1 MNFVPLGI
9 PLSPRSNYNYKG
21 DMERNGENCVQ
32 KAAAGDATA
41 FGLLVEEH
49 SPWLLARLTRRLGSQ
64 EAAEDILQEAFM
76 AAYQQLAKLRSPERF
91 GAWLCSIA
99 DNKARMWQRHRLTQL
114 NLLDQ
119 LDLAAPPEQEKQEIR
134 ALVRKV
140 VGRLS
145 ASHRDVIVHHY
156 LKGYSYQQTANL
168 LHLRPGVVKSRLQ
181 KARKRLQKEIVAMAE
196 SSTAQTFELGL
207 DDLAGLRRVARF
219 TSDDPKR
226 PIMHCVCLDAGGRI
240 VATDGSRLLNWS
252 SKGLA
257 SLPVPVILDSLHPE
271 MIPETDS
278 AMLILEEESATLQ
291 TADSRRVTFPAIPG
305 PYLKYQEAVGTPGP
319 ILVVVHS
326 EHLMAC
332 VEEIE
337 PFLRDR
343 HELVKSGWEYVP
355 SVEMR
360 VSSAEGKLALRT
372 TRDQGFSRTREDADD
387 LLGDELPDWEYSVSC
402 PADVTNI
409 EDGGSFRAGLN
420 HDFLKAIVE
429 ALKDAAEEMRI
440 YLDHSKA
447 PLHFEAGA
455 DHHAA
460 VLMPMRMVS

>member
-1 MNFVPLGI
+1 
-9 PLSPRSNYNYKG
+9 
-21 DMERNGENCVQ
+21 MERNGETCVQ
-32 KAAAGDATA
+32 KAAAGDSAA

-49 SPWLLARLTRRLGSQ
+49 TPWLLVRLTRRLGSQ
-64 EAAEDILQEAFM
+64 EAAEDVLQEAFM

-99 DNKARMWQRHRLTQL
+99 DNKARMWQRRRLTQL
-114 NLLDQ
+114 NLLEQ

-134 ALVRKV
+134 ALVRKAI
-140 VGRLS
+140 GRLS
-145 ASHRDVIVHHY
+145 DPHRDVIVHHY
-156 LKGYSYQQTANL
+156 LKGYSYQQTATL
-168 LHLRPGVVKSRLQ
+168 LHLQTGVVKSRLQ
-181 KARKRLQKEIVAMAE
+181 KARKRLQKEIGAMAE
-196 SSTAQTFELGL
+196 SSTSQTFELGL
-207 DDLAGLRRVARF
+207 NDLAGLRRVARF

-257 SLPVPVILDSLHPE
+257 SLPAPVILDSLHPE

-278 AMLILEEESATLQ
+278 ATLILEEESATLQ
-291 TADSRRVTFPAIPG
+291 TADGRRVTFPAIPG

-319 ILVVVHS
+319 ILAVVRS
-326 EHLMAC
+326 ESLMAT
-332 VEEIE
+332 VEGIE
-337 PFLRDR
+337 PFLRGR
-343 HELVKSGWEYVP
+343 HALAKSGWEYVP
-355 SVEMR
+355 SVEIQ

-387 LLGDELPDWEYSVSC
+387 LPGDELPDWEYSVSC

-420 HDFLKAIVE
+420 HDFLKTIVE
-429 ALKDAAEEMRI
+429 ALKDAGGEVRI

-460 VLMPMRMVS
+460 VLMPLRMAYFDGS

>member
-1 MNFVPLGI
+1 
-9 PLSPRSNYNYKG
+9 
-21 DMERNGENCVQ
+21 MERSGENCVQ
-32 KAAAGDATA
+32 KAAAGDAAA

-49 SPWLLARLTRRLGSQ
+49 TPWLLVRLTRRLGAQ
-64 EAAEDILQEAFM
+64 EAAEDVLQEAFL
-76 AAYQQLAKLRSPERF
+76 AAYQQLAELRFPERF

-99 DNKARMWQRHRLTQL
+99 DNKARMWQRRRITQL

-134 ALVRKV
+134 ALVRKAI
-140 VGRLS
+140 GRLS
-145 ASHRDVIVHHY
+145 DPHRDVIVHHY

-168 LHLRPGVVKSRLQ
+168 LHLQTGVVKSRLQ
-181 KARKRLQKEIVAMAE
+181 KARKRLQKEIMAMAE
-196 SSTAQTFELGL
+196 SSTAQTFKLGP
-207 DDLAGLRRVARF
+207 DDLAGLRHVARF

-226 PIMHCVCLDAGGRI
+226 PIMHCVCLDAGGRV

-257 SLPVPVILDSLHPE
+257 SLPAPMILDSLHPE

-278 AMLILEEESATLQ
+278 ATLILEEESATLQ
-291 TADSRRVTFPAIPG
+291 TADGRRMTFPAISG

-319 ILVVVHS
+319 ILVTVRS
-326 EHLMAC
+326 ERLMAC

-337 PFLRDR
+337 PFLRER
-343 HELVKSGWEYVP
+343 HELVKSGWEYMPRVQ
-355 SVEMR
+355 MR
-360 VSSAEGKLALRT
+360 VSSAEGRLTLRT
-372 TRDQGFSRTREDADD
+372 TRDQGFSRIEENADD
-387 LLGDELPDWEYSVSC
+387 LHGDDFPDWEHSASC

-409 EDGGSFRAGLN
+409 EDGGSFRVDLN

-429 ALKDAAEEMRI
+429 ALKDAAGEIRI
-440 YLDHSKA
+440 YFDHREA
-447 PLHFEAGA
+447 PLHFEVGE

-460 VLMPMRMVS
+460 VLMPIRMAS

>member
-1 MNFVPLGI
+1 
-9 PLSPRSNYNYKG
+9 
-21 DMERNGENCVQ
+21 MERNGENCVQ
-32 KAAAGDATA
+32 RAAAGDSAA

-49 SPWLLARLTRRLGSQ
+49 SPWLLIRLTRRLGSQ

-76 AAYQQLAKLRSPERF
+76 AAYQQLTKLRSPERF

-99 DNKARMWQRHRLTQL
+99 DNKARVWQRRRFTQL

-119 LDLAAPPEQEKQEIR
+119 LDLAVPPEQEKEEI
-134 ALVRKV
+134 AGLVRKAI
-140 VGRLS
+140 GRLS
-145 ASHRDVIVHHY
+145 NPHRDVIVHHY

-168 LHLRPGVVKSRLQ
+168 LHLQTGVVKSRLQ

-196 SSTAQTFELGL
+196 SSTSQTFELGP
-207 DDLAGLRRVARF
+207 DDLAGLRHVARF

-257 SLPVPVILDSLHPE
+257 SLPAPVILDSLHPE
-271 MIPETDS
+271 MVPETDS
-278 AMLILEEESATLQ
+278 ATLIIEEESATLQ
-291 TADSRRVTFPAIPG
+291 ASDGRRVTFPSTPG
-305 PYLKYQEAVGTPGP
+305 PYLKYQKAVGTHGP
-319 ILVVVHS
+319 ILAVVCS
-326 EHLMAC
+326 AHLMAC

-372 TRDQGFSRTREDADD
+372 TRDQGFSQIGENADD
-387 LLGDELPDWEYSVSC
+387 LHGDSLPDWEYSVSC
-402 PADVTNI
+402 SADVTNI

-420 HDFLKAIVE
+420 YDFLKTIVE
-429 ALKDAAEEMRI
+429 ALKDVGEEMQI
-440 YLDHSKA
+440 HLEHSEA
-447 PLHFEAGA
+447 PLHFEAGENK
-455 DHHAA
+455 HAA
-460 VLMPMRMVS
+460 VLMPMRMTS